1 MKKKTTIQ
9 SYELLSFANRKS
21 KIVDVLIFYIN
32 LTQRRALRS
41 TQSIKYLLQKIA
53 NNVS

>member
-32 LTQRRALRS
+32 LTQRRGLRRENAE
-41 TQSIKYLLQKIA
+41 IEKWK
-53 NNVS
+53 VKK

>member
-32 LTQRRALRS
+32 LTQRRALRRENAE
-41 TQSIKYLLQKIA
+41 IEKWK
-53 NNVS
+53 VKK